1 MLASLF
7 GYFFSMIAMLT
18 AFAVLLTSFS
28 NISTLGKGRH
38 HLRPPV
44 ISRTVTVDQ
53 AAQSQS
59 PVAQETSP
67 AKDVSAILS
76 TAKADAKKVSITSP
90 KLSLVST
97 TTTAMG
103 TRGVMPKDTAQE
115 VFFSASYKSRSCA
128 NTNSAP
134 VAIGFSNQS
143 RAVVEARRI
152 AARIAKLPEL
162 LRQA

>member
-1 MLASLF
+1 MLAPLF

-44 ISRTVTVDQ
+44 IGRTVTTEQ

-59 PVAQETSP
+59 PVAQETS

-76 TAKADAKKVSITSP
+76 TAKAETKKSKHYKPKVVARQYNNYGYGNARGYAEGYSP
-90 KLSLVST
+90 
-97 TTTAMG
+97 
-103 TRGVMPKDTAQE
+103 RGL
-115 VFFSASYKSRSCA
+115 FFR
-128 NTNSAP
+128 
-134 VAIGFSNQS
+134 
-143 RAVVEARRI
+143 
-152 AARIAKLPEL
+152 
-162 LRQA
+162 